1 MIAVERAAVDHVQC
15 SAYLHNPAAMVTG
28 SVSSNRAVVNRDCS
42 TDRCEDR
49 SPVII
54 RVIAADDAAIL
65 HSERSG
71 NVNAT
76 AVTNRVARANG
87 ARVDGQVG

>member
-28 SVSSNRAVVNRDCS
+28 SVSSNRAVVDRDCS
-42 TDRCEDR
+42 TDRWEDR
-49 SPVII
+49 SSVII
-54 RVIAADDAAIL
+54 RVISTDDAVL
-65 HSERSG
+65 HGKRPG